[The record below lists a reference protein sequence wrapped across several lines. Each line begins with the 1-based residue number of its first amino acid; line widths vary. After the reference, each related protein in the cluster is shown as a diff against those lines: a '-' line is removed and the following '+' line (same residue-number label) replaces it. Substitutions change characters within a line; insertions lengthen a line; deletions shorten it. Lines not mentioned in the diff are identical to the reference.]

1 MSEWATGIFTSID
14 EEGLGAGLDVV
25 RDLGVGTVHL
35 HAPAAANRT
44 PERTRSIRE
53 DFAKAGIEVSV
64 VFVGFPEDDYTTVD
78 TVKASVGLVPQDLR
92 AARLRE
98 TLLIADF
105 ARDLG
110 VDAIGMHLGFVDP
123 DRAGAAFAGIVE
135 ATRAVCDHC
144 AQNGQ
149 YFHLETGQETADEL
163 LHFIGAVERPNLA
176 VNFDPANMI
185 LYGAGDPL
193 EALDRVGRYVRSVHC
208 KDASYQRRPDQHWAD
223 DAPLGSGDV
232 DIEAFL
238 RKLHALGYEGPLT
251 IEREYA
257 PDQAGD
263 IAAALALLERL
274 RGDILGA
281 HG

>member
-1 MSEWATGIFTSID
+1 MSKWATGIFTSID

-35 HAPAAANRT
+35 HAPAAANRV
-44 PERTRSIRE
+44 PERARSIRDE
-53 DFAKAGIEVSV
+53 FAAAGVEITV
-64 VFVGFPEDDYTTVD
+64 VFVGFPEDNYATVE
-78 TVKASVGLVPQDLR
+78 TVKASVGLVPPDLR
-92 AARLRE
+92 AERLRE

-123 DRAGAAFAGIVE
+123 DGSSAAFAELVE
-135 ATRAVCDHC
+135 ITRAVCDHC

-163 LHFIGAVERPNLA
+163 LHFIEIVDRSNLA

-185 LYGAGDPL
+185 LYGAGNPL
-193 EALDRVGRYVRSVHC
+193 EALDKVGRYVRSVHC
-208 KDASYQRRPDQHWAD
+208 KDASYERKPGQHWAD
-223 DAPLGSGDV
+223 DAPLGAGDV

-238 RKLHALGYEGPLT
+238 GKLEALGYQGPLT

-263 IAAALALLERL
+263 IAAALRL
-274 RGDILGA
+274 VEQLREKILGA
-281 HG
+281 NG

>member
-1 MSEWATGIFTSID
+1 M
-14 EEGLGAGLDVV
+14 
-25 RDLGVGTVHL
+25 HL

-44 PERTRSIRE
+44 PEKTKSIRE
-53 DFAKAGIEVSV
+53 EFAAAGVEISV
-64 VFVGFPEDDYTTVD
+64 VFVGFPEDDYSTVES
-78 TVKASVGLVPQDLR
+78 VKASVGLVPVDLR
-92 AARLRE
+92 AERLRE

-123 DRAGAAFAGIVE
+123 DESSPAFAEIVE
-135 ATRAVCDHC
+135 TTRTVCDHC
-144 AQNGQ
+144 AQSGQ
-149 YFHLETGQETADEL
+149 YFHLETGQETAEEL
-163 LHFIGAVERPNLA
+163 LHFIEAVDRPNLA

-185 LYGAGDPL
+185 LYRAGDPL
-193 EALDRVGRYVRSVHC
+193 EALDLVGRHVRSVHC
-208 KDASYQRRPDQHWAD
+208 KDASYERKPGQHWAD

-257 PDQAGD
+257 PDQSGD
-263 IAAALALLERL
+263 IAAALQLLERL
-274 RGDILGA
+274 REEIIGGN
-281 HG
+281 G